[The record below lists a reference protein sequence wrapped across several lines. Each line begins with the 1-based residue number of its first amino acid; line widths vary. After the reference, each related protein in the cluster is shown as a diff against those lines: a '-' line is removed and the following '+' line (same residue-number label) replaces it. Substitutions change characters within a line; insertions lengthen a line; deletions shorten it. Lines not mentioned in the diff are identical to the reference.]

1 MSLFA
6 PAEAGHPLHPHA
18 DPLAKTD
25 RWIRIAQGEVIVRW
39 SLFAAELF
47 LAGAITGLALWGLA
61 DLFFDLSPTTH
72 KIVRAA
78 YVIAALGGFGALLAL
93 VLKNIPKRG
102 EVALRLESAAP
113 AFQGNLLAAVEALE
127 RPESVPEAV
136 AEHSAERALKVL
148 RETGTRA
155 VLPRLSWTKAHY
167 WLLSAM
173 AVTLS
178 AAMLFGP
185 DFFRAFM
192 RGLFPF
198 EAVESAL
205 ALKFERVRPGKAT
218 AVEGDP
224 LGVDALLSGGR
235 AGAVYLQ
242 IREASTENGPAP
254 VERALFKTIENGRE
268 TWKGSLGVMRKD
280 SVYRLLAYDAEELAT
295 RKHPRVVTTPWF
307 EVSVRASADVQR
319 LAVLVESP
327 AYTGYAPKWYT
338 NPDAVQALA
347 RSNVTVLVAARPA
360 GDLGDGEAE
369 LPGGTRAPMERLYD
383 KEGLTFYRVGF
394 TVERSGLVR
403 VALAPSDESH
413 VGAQAVFALSVVQ
426 DLSPASDA
434 AIPADAQADT
444 QGLPIDLRLQDDIGI
459 TGARLV
465 VATLPADESRAD
477 PKAEREIFYEI
488 PIPFGR
494 REVSERWVIPAQGF
508 EAWLASGFQYQVV
521 AYDCAQ
527 PLAQNGKSPWRRWQ
541 PSKSAR
547 ARNETAGMLDAPAK
561 APRSLLRQNAMGKI
575 PDVSTDD
582 LSKLKGAGSGVRP
595 NQLQRPN
602 SERLEGG
609 KLPGN
614 ESSNKPGPS
623 GQGSKVGAPGQNP
636 DNYEKPQGMNGPQQ
650 PQPKGQ
656 GQGSDQQPGEKGKGQ
671 ENGKEG
677 EPQGSKQDNEGKDQP
692 GAKGSGKEGEQGIDT
707 QPGGKSPGGEGKTDS
722 NKGGSGSG
730 PQGDGKSAGEGN
742 DPGGADGVPDPN
754 DPGADGG
761 GGGTGQDGQTG
772 QSSKSGQG
780 GKGGQKKKDGGQKS
794 GREVGAGGGKMAPP
808 DLETLARM
816 KGISLEEAKKYALA
830 KKVVDVR
837 TDFGA
842 AQNSEEK
849 RADSDATSNY
859 ATFDGSTLTPDKAT
873 KKAQAKTV
881 KDAAP
886 KARMDNVDPMYLPMV
901 QAYFKRMQAS
911 KQAETPAEPA
921 TQK

>member
-1 MSLFA
+1 MSLLSA
-6 PAEAGHPLHPHA
+6 RAEAGHPLHPHA

-25 RWIRIAQGEVIVRW
+25 RWIRLAQGEALSRW
-39 SLFAAELF
+39 GLFAAELF
-47 LAGAITGLALWGLA
+47 LAGALTGLALWGLA
-61 DLFFDLSPTTH
+61 DLFFDLAPTSH
-72 KIVRAA
+72 KIIRAA
-78 YVIAALGGFGALLAL
+78 YLLAACGGFGALLAL
-93 VLKNIPKRG
+93 VLKHIPKRG
-102 EVALRLESAAP
+102 EVALRLESATP
-113 AFQGNLLAAVEALE
+113 TFQGNLLAAVEALE
-127 RPESVPEAV
+127 RPESVPDAV
-136 AEHSAERALKVL
+136 AEHAAERALKVL

-155 VLPRLSWTKAHY
+155 VLPRLPWTKAHY

-205 ALKFERVRPGKAT
+205 ALKFERVRPGQAT

-235 AGAVYLQ
+235 AGAVYVQ
-242 IREASTENGPAP
+242 IREASAENGPAP
-254 VERALFKTIENGRE
+254 VERALFKTLENGRE

-295 RKHPRVVTTPWF
+295 RKHPRAVATPWF
-307 EVSVRASADVQR
+307 EVSVRASAEVRR

-338 NPDAVQALA
+338 NPDTVQALA
-347 RSNVTVLVAARPA
+347 RSNVTVLVAAGPA
-360 GDLGDGEAE
+360 GDLGEGAAE
-369 LPGGTRAPMERLYD
+369 LPGGTHAALERLYD

-394 TVERSGLVR
+394 TVERSGLVQ
-403 VALAPSDESH
+403 VALAPSNESH

-426 DLSPASDA
+426 DLPPISDA
-434 AIPADAQADT
+434 AIPADAQADA
-444 QGLPIDLRLQDDIGI
+444 QGLPIELRLQDDIGL

-477 PKAEREIFYEI
+477 PLAEREIFYEI

-547 ARNETAGMLDAPAK
+547 ARNETAGMLDEPAK
-561 APRSLLRQNAMGKI
+561 APRSLVRQNAMGKI

-614 ESSNKPGPS
+614 ESSNKPGQG
-623 GQGSKVGAPGQNP
+623 GQGAAGSKAGSAGQNS
-636 DNYEKPQGMNGPQQ
+636 DNYEKPQGLGGPQQ

-656 GQGSDQQPGEKGKGQ
+656 GASGQQPGEKGEGDPNAK
-671 ENGKEG
+671 EHGKEG
-677 EPQGSKQDNEGKDQP
+677 EPQGAKQGGEQKNDGKDQP
-692 GAKGSGKEGEQGIDT
+692 GAQGSGKEGKEGEQGIGT
-707 QPGGKSPGGEGKTDS
+707 QPGGKSPGGEGKTTG
-722 NKGGSGSG
+722 KGEGGSGSG
-730 PQGDGKSAGEGN
+730 PQGDGKGDGAGN

-754 DPGADGG
+754 DPGAEGAGG
-761 GGGTGQDGQTG
+761 SGQD
-772 QSSKSGQG
+772 
-780 GKGGQKKKDGGQKS
+780 GQKKKDGGQKS

-830 KKVVDVR
+830 KRVVDAR

-842 AQNSEEK
+842 NQAADAK
-849 RADSDATSNY
+849 RTDSDAVSNY
-859 ATFDGSTLTPDKAT
+859 ATFDGSTLTPDKVT
-873 KKAQAKTV
+873 KKAAAKSE

-886 KARMDNVDPMYLPMV
+886 SVRLDRVDPAYLPLV
-901 QAYFKRMQAS
+901 QAYFRRMQAS
-911 KQAETPAEPA
+911 KQAEPADESAPR
-921 TQK
+921 K